1 MATYIEISNKSKILI
16 NDEWHNFSL
25 IDIHTITANNGI
37 VKFSCAPN
45 ELVFAQV
52 QDANV
57 EFNMSRDLSNLEM
70 TLLINRRPATGV
82 AVRIYRFSQQSTSQ
96 NAPLRIFN
104 GRGVEIFNSNLK
116 YMNVIDN
123 RVYPGGK
130 TYPYDI
136 AVYCPY
142 NYEVDAS
149 GHVWYRSWYMMTNR
163 FVKVTDSYKVQYLD
177 SLKTFGIAPEMI
189 IDVSN
194 L

>member
-1 MATYIEISNKSKILI
+1 MATYIEISNESKILI

-25 IDIHTITANNGI
+25 GDIHTIASNNGI
-37 VKFSCAPN
+37 VEFSCAPD

-57 EFNMSRDLSNLEM
+57 EFNMSRDLSSLEM
-70 TLLINRRPATGV
+70 TLLRNRRPANGI
-82 AVRIYRFSQQSTSQ
+82 AVKIYRFKQQSTSQ

-104 GRGVEIFNSNLK
+104 KSGAEIFNSNLK

-130 TYPYDI
+130 TYPCDI

-149 GHVWYRSWYMMTNR
+149 GHVWYRNWYMMTNKFIR
-163 FVKVTDSYKVQYLD
+163 VTDSYKVQYLD

-189 IDVSN
+189 IDVAN

>member
-1 MATYIEISNKSKILI
+1 MATYIEISNESKILI

-25 IDIHTITANNGI
+25 CDIHTIVSNNGL
-37 VKFSCAPN
+37 VEFSCAPN

-57 EFNMSRDLSNLEM
+57 EFNMSRDLSGLEM
-70 TLLINRRPATGV
+70 TLLRNRSPANGV
-82 AVRIYRFSQQSTSQ
+82 AVKIYRFRQQSTSQ

-104 GRGVEIFNSNLK
+104 KSGAEIFNSNLK

-130 TYPYDI
+130 TYSCNI

-149 GHVWYRSWYMMTNR
+149 GHVWYRTWYMMTNKFIR
-163 FVKVTDSYKVQYLD
+163 VTDSYKVQYLD

-189 IDVSN
+189 IDVTN
-194 L
+194 M

>member
-1 MATYIEISNKSKILI
+1 MATYIEISNESKILI

-25 IDIHTITANNGI
+25 SDIHTIASNNGI
-37 VKFSCAPN
+37 VTFSCAPK

-57 EFNMSRDLSNLEM
+57 EFNMSRDLSSLEM
-70 TLLINRRPATGV
+70 TLLKNRRPANGV
-82 AVRIYRFSQQSTSQ
+82 AVKIYRFRQQSTSQ

-104 GRGVEIFNSNLK
+104 KSGVEIFNSNLK

-123 RVYPGGK
+123 RVYPSGK
-130 TYPYDI
+130 TYPCDI

-142 NYEVDAS
+142 NYDVDTS
-149 GHVWYRSWYMMTNR
+149 GHVWYRTWYMMTNKFIR
-163 FVKVTDSYKVQYLD
+163 ATDSYKAQRLD
-177 SLKTFGIAPEMI
+177 SLKTFGFAPEMI
-189 IDVSN
+189 INVTN